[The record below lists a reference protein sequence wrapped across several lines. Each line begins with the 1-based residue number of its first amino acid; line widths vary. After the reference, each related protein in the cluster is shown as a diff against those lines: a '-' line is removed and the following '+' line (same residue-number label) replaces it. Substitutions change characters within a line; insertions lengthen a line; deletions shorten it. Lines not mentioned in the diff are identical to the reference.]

1 MVFHTNSRG
10 QNNKQKKSNESP
22 LQEPHCSLHV
32 HYFEQVHNITRPSLC
47 QQQFSFF
54 RKYLILPFVS
64 YVFGNFIRI
73 PFFASLFCAKFGMS
87 VILNTL
93 GFPCTI
99 LSDAVSTGRRR
110 SIRNK
115 SRLPVKLEKPVIS
128 YEITG

>member
-1 MVFHTNSRG
+1 MFS
-10 QNNKQKKSNESP
+10 E
-22 LQEPHCSLHV
+22 
-32 HYFEQVHNITRPSLC
+32 NI
-47 QQQFSFF
+47 SFCRLSVMF
-54 RKYLILPFVS
+54 
-64 YVFGNFIRI
+64 FGNFIRI
-73 PFFASLFCAKFGMS
+73 PFFASLFCAKFAIS

-99 LSDAVSTGRRR
+99 LSDAVSTDRRQ

>member
-1 MVFHTNSRG
+1 MSIILNKYIISLAHLCVNRNFH
-10 QNNKQKKSNESP
+10 
-22 LQEPHCSLHV
+22 
-32 HYFEQVHNITRPSLC
+32 I
-47 QQQFSFF
+47 F
-54 RKYLILPFVS
+54 RKYFVSPFIS
-64 YVFGNFIRI
+64 YVFRKFHSFSVFI
-73 PFFASLFCAKFGMS
+73 SLFCAKFGIS

-99 LSDAVSTGRRR
+99 LSDAVSTDRRQ

>member
-1 MVFHTNSRG
+1 MSIILNKYIISLVHLCVNRNFH
-10 QNNKQKKSNESP
+10 
-22 LQEPHCSLHV
+22 V
-32 HYFEQVHNITRPSLC
+32 
-47 QQQFSFF
+47 F
-54 RKYLILPFVS
+54 RKYFILPFVS
-64 YVFGNFIRI
+64 YVFGDFIRI
-73 PFFASLFCAKFGMS
+73 PFFASLFCAKFGIS

-99 LSDAVSTGRRR
+99 LSDAVSTGRRQ

>member
-1 MVFHTNSRG
+1 MF
-10 QNNKQKKSNESP
+10 
-22 LQEPHCSLHV
+22 
-32 HYFEQVHNITRPSLC
+32 
-47 QQQFSFF
+47 
-54 RKYLILPFVS
+54 
-64 YVFGNFIRI
+64 FGNFIRI
-73 PFFASLFCAKFGMS
+73 PFFSSLFCAKFGIS

-99 LSDAVSTGRRR
+99 LSDAVSAGRRQ

>member
-1 MVFHTNSRG
+1 MFS
-10 QNNKQKKSNESP
+10 E
-22 LQEPHCSLHV
+22 
-32 HYFEQVHNITRPSLC
+32 NI
-47 QQQFSFF
+47 SFC
-54 RKYLILPFVS
+54 RLPVMF
-64 YVFGNFIRI
+64 FGNFICI
-73 PFFASLFCAKFGMS
+73 PFFSSLFCAKFGIS

-99 LSDAVSTGRRR
+99 LSDAVSIGRRQ